1 MNEYINYKDGDIYND
16 KVITKVSVS
25 RQMNPRR
32 KNRLAHYIFWKDV
45 KHNTEGKC
53 LLHLFGLN
61 HPLCRRV
68 QRGVND
74 IATVAP
80 WMIPWFKD
88 QDIPYTHTVTSK
100 RKVDLICPHCGSEV
114 KDKSIFNTYYY
125 RKVVCPN
132 CSDGISYPERFLSN
146 VLTFCGVDFEFH
158 KTFPWSDNREYD
170 FYIKKLNM
178 IVETHGKQHYTNTWS
193 TGVDKNCTM
202 PIQDN
207 DAYKEELAKANNIQY
222 YVILD
227 CQKSDHVYIEN
238 SIKSSILHSYFDFSN
253 VNWQDIGVKSSKS
266 VFMNVIDCC
275 RTGMLKAEI
284 LDMFKISDYTYYRY
298 LKKAKKLGLIG
309 QIARQPRK
317 TEQVPRKRRR
327 TTTTTNVLTER
338 EMQVCSLAVRDLEF
352 KEIARILGVAYTT
365 VVTYKENSYKKL
377 NVHSKKELI
386 KLYNSSETIKNLFD
400 NVNVCHERSE
410 TVTTIYNIH

>member
-1 MNEYINYKDGDIYND
+1 MNNYINYKEGDKYND
-16 KVITKVSVS
+16 KVVTKVSVS
-25 RQMNPRR
+25 RKMNPRR
-32 KNRLAHYIFWKDV
+32 KNRLVHRVFWKDI
-45 KHNTEGKC
+45 KHNTEGQC
-53 LLHLFGLN
+53 LLYLFGLN
-61 HPLCRRV
+61 HPMHRRV
-68 QRGVND
+68 QNGVND

-80 WMIPWFKD
+80 WMVPWFKD

-100 RKVDLICPHCGSEV
+100 RKVDLICPYCGSEV
-114 KDKSIFNTYYY
+114 KNKVIFNIYNY

-146 VLTFCGVDFEFH
+146 VLTFCGINFEFH
-158 KTFPWSDNREYD
+158 KTFSWSDNREYD

-178 IVETHGKQHYTNTWS
+178 IIETHGKQHYTNTWS
-193 TGVDKNCTM
+193 NGVDKNYTM
-202 PIQDN
+202 SIKDN
-207 DAYKEELAKANNIQY
+207 DVYKEKLAKVNNIQY

-227 CQKSDHVYIEN
+227 CQKSDYMYIEN
-238 SIKSSILHSYFDFSN
+238 SIKSSILPDYFDFSN
-253 VNWQDIGVKSSKS
+253 VNWQDIGIKSSKS
-266 VFMNVIDCC
+266 VFMNVIDSYCAG
-275 RTGMLKAEI
+275 TIKADI

-298 LKKAKKLGLIG
+298 LKKARKLGLIG
-309 QIARQPRK
+309 QVVRQPRK
-317 TEQVPRKRRR
+317 QKQITRKRMCD
-327 TTTTTNVLTER
+327 TTFGLTER

-377 NVHSKKELI
+377 NVHNKKELI
-386 KLYNSSETIKNLFD
+386 QLYNSSETIKNLFD